1 MANMGPATP
10 AGLLNPASPWQR
22 LVHGGR
28 AVCCNKV
35 TGLYA
40 VESAEHGVEREI
52 DALGSGLTLEKF
64 EAACAHAQKKQ
75 AMTRAGLLNAAS
87 NWIKVSSCNMTAEYC
102 CDAGSFQLDDLLI
115 PVILRSFVLKVYD
128 HDRAIYVEV
137 SPSPS
142 DETVIQQTNS
152 EESCALEL
160 PDSADGLQDQVPAVV
175 SHSYDHWLHTR
186 PAGLGNS
193 T

>member
-1 MANMGPATP
+1 MGPATL

-22 LVHGGR
+22 LVHDGR

-52 DALGSGLTLEKF
+52 DALRFGFTLEKF

-87 NWIKVSSCNMTAEYC
+87 NWIEVSGSEMAAEYC
-102 CDAGSFQLDDLLI
+102 CDAGSFNWITYCLLCA
-115 PVILRSFVLKVYD
+115 LSVLKVNDYG
-128 HDRAIYVEV
+128 RTIYVKM

-142 DETVIQQTNS
+142 DETVTQQTNS
-152 EESCALEL
+152 EEGCALEL
-160 PDSADGLQDQVPAVV
+160 PDSANGLQDQVPALV
-175 SHSYDHWLHTR
+175 SHKITGCIRTTVWTAQLYLLLS
-186 PAGLGNS
+186 
-193 T
+193 